1 MWTMIFFFF
10 WEFEKEKKII
20 WVFFLRNDGLLSQ
33 SLFILDPTYIETW
46 SGDLNVEFEKEND
59 ESFFFYIRNDDESI
73 NIKSINQNPLA
84 HPIKQQFSRLIF
96 IEWILYSSK
105 KSNF

>member
-1 MWTMIFFFF
+1 MIFFFF
-10 WEFEKEKKII
+10 WEFEKEKKMEF
-20 WVFFLRNDGLLSQ
+20 FFLIKNYVSQ

-59 ESFFFYIRNDDESI
+59 DESI
-73 NIKSINQNPLA
+73 NIKSIHQNPLA
-84 HPIKQQFSRLIF
+84 HPIKQQFSPLIF

-105 KSNF
+105 KPNF